1 NSKSICI
8 SPLSWNVIVFMGL
21 HSLIFYS
28 MMTWLP
34 AILQSRGYETDTAG
48 WMLSVMQ
55 FALIPFTFVIPIIA
69 DKMKNQRS
77 LALFTASFYIIGIAG
92 FLLTNVLSV
101 LWIILIGI
109 ATGSAFSLSMMFFT
123 LRTKDETQAAE
134 LSGMA
139 QSLGYTLAAFGPVLF
154 GY

>member
-1 NSKSICI
+1 
-8 SPLSWNVIVFMGL
+8 
-21 HSLIFYS
+21 
-28 MMTWLP
+28 
-34 AILQSRGYETDTAG
+34 

-55 FALIPFTFVIPIIA
+55 FALIPFTFVITIIA

-123 LRTKDETQAAE
+123 LRTKDETQADE
-134 LSGMA
+134 LSGMVH
-139 QSLGYTLAAFGPVLF
+139 SLVYTFAAFGLVLF
-154 GY
+154 VYLYVLY